1 MHCNKALYLESEQI
15 NTHKDEGMQKIVG
28 LDLGGV
34 STVREQCLAERESWR
49 MLIRREIIIR
59 ISIGS
64 IIKRLI
70 F

>member
-1 MHCNKALYLESEQI
+1 MESEQI

-49 MLIRREIIIR
+49 MLIRKENKHSNQHRRYNQEIDFLEVR
-59 ISIGS
+59 I
-64 IIKRLI
+64 
-70 F
+70 